1 MNNINGASSNHR
13 DARSSPL
20 PKPTP
25 ADKPGIYYTVKS
37 IQKLLASCEQT
48 FKVLTIHLLFT

>member
-1 MNNINGASSNHR
+1 MNNINGATSNHR

-25 ADKPGIYYTVKS
+25 ADKPGIYYTVQSKS
-37 IQKLLASCEQT
+37 LLAGY
-48 FKVLTIHLLFT
+48 LLEYDQ